1 MRDNCSFRSISSFS
15 EAAPQTVEASHRACM
30 PAAIL
35 AAPHADPDAKRGKRN
50 ALVTAEWAARPSTAQ
65 MRVCTEAR
73 RHCIPNLRVRLI
85 PIEPHEY
92 PAWLAIAGRY
102 RQDGLDEVG
111 VMAGRRRGD
120 DFGRHIQQ
128 GCGLRDE
135 DGEAVT
141 RERRGSRSTNRRS
154 SQPKQ
159 CVQTSHTA
167 TRNLFSSWDRRVNT
181 SSPLRGGPVQNGRC
195 KAVIGNAER
204 IMRAGKPFYGC
215 VKNRLPANSPT

>member
-15 EAAPQTVEASHRACM
+15 EAAPQTVEALHRACM

-111 VMAGRRRGD
+111 VMTGRRRGD

-128 GCGLRDE
+128 GSAC
-135 DGEAVT
+135 AT
-141 RERRGSRSTNRRS
+141 RTVRRS
-154 SQPKQ
+154 RES
-159 CVQTSHTA
+159 VEVH
-167 TRNLFSSWDRRVNT
+167 DRRTGGVPSRNSVSRLRIPPRAT
-181 SSPLRGGPVQNGRC
+181 CSLRGIEG
-195 KAVIGNAER
+195 
-204 IMRAGKPFYGC
+204 
-215 VKNRLPANSPT
+215 

>member
-1 MRDNCSFRSISSFS
+1 M
-15 EAAPQTVEASHRACM
+15 
-30 PAAIL
+30 
-35 AAPHADPDAKRGKRN
+35 
-50 ALVTAEWAARPSTAQ
+50 
-65 MRVCTEAR
+65 CTEAR
-73 RHCIPNLRVRLI
+73 RHCVPNLRVRLI
-85 PIEPHEY
+85 AIEPHEY

-135 DGEAVT
+135 GGEAVTREHDAILSPSLSRRAPRATSVPSRPSCPESWHT
-141 RERRGSRSTNRRS
+141 RERRGSRSMNRRS

-195 KAVIGNAER
+195 KAAIGNAER
-204 IMRAGKPFYGC
+204 IMRARKQFYGC
-215 VKNRLPANSPT
+215 VKNRLHAAKTLEVIPGRPTTNSSTVFKGPLFMA